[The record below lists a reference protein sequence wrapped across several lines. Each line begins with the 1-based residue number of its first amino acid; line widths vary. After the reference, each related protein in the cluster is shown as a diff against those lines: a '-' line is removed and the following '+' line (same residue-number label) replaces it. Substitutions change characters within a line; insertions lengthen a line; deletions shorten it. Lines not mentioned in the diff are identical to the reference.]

1 MVGRSYFNKGIAECR
16 FTQSTNK
23 AGLIMSTRRHF
34 LQTAGGLLVLSAI
47 PLRAM
52 AQTAG
57 TNTLIAATTQVPRHF
72 NGAVQSGIATAMP
85 STQIFASPL
94 RYDDNWKPQPYL
106 AQSWE
111 VSSDGLAVTLHLV
124 KDVLFHDGHAL
135 TSEDVAFSIMAIKA
149 NHPFQTMLEAVDK
162 VDTPDPLTAV
172 IHLSHPNPALL
183 LAMSPALMP
192 ILPKHIYGDGQDLKT
207 HPANLKPIGSG
218 PFKLAEYKQ
227 GEYYTLEK
235 FDKFFIPGRPK
246 LDKIVMR
253 LVSDENAALVSL
265 ERGDVNMLPF
275 VASVRD
281 IDRLQKV
288 QSLFV
293 TDKGFAGIGPIN
305 WLAFNTKKKPLDD
318 ERVRQAIAYAANRD
332 FIIGKLMAG
341 KAAPAT
347 GPIAP
352 GSPLYEPNVETYKVD
367 YAKAAALLD
376 AANYPKGADGSRLS
390 LTIDYIPGAD
400 EQQRNIAEY
409 LRSQLKRI
417 GINLEVRAAP
427 DFPTWAQRVSN
438 CDFDL
443 TMDTVFNWGD
453 PIIGV
458 NRTYLTSNIRKGIIW
473 SNTQQ
478 YSNAKVDQL
487 LQTAA
492 VETSPEKRK
501 ELYSEFQKIVVS
513 DVPIYF
519 VNVTPYYNAFNKGLA
534 ALPTTIWGVMSPL
547 DELYWETP
555 PKT

>member
-111 VSSDGLAVTLHLV
+111 VSSDGLTVTLHLV

>member
-111 VSSDGLAVTLHLV
+111 VSSDGLTVTLHLV

-192 ILPKHIYGDGQDLKT
+192 ILPKHIYGDGQDIKT

-427 DFPTWAQRVSN
+427 DFPTWAQHVSN

>member
-1 MVGRSYFNKGIAECR
+1 MA
-16 FTQSTNK
+16 
-23 AGLIMSTRRHF
+23 TRRHF
-34 LQTAGGLLVLSAI
+34 LQSAGGLLLVGAT
-47 PLRAM
+47 PLRAS
-52 AQTAG
+52 AQTPQA
-57 TNTLIAATTQVPRHF
+57 NTLVVATTQVPRHF

-111 VSSDGLAVTLHLV
+111 VSSDGLTVTLHLV
-124 KDVLFHDGHAL
+124 KNVLFHDGQPL
-135 TSEDVAFSIMAIKA
+135 TSEDVAFSVMAIKA

-162 VDTPDPLTAV
+162 VDTPDPYTAV

-192 ILPKHIYGDGQDLKT
+192 ILPKHVYGDGQDIKT

-218 PFKLAEYKQ
+218 PFKLTEYKQ

-246 LDKIVMR
+246 LDKIVVR
-253 LVSDENAALVSL
+253 LVSDENAVLVSM

-275 VASVRD
+275 VAGVRD

-288 QSLFV
+288 PGLSV

-305 WLAFNTKKKPLDD
+305 WLAFNTRKKPLDD
-318 ERVRQAIAYAANRD
+318 VRVRQAIAYAANRD
-332 FIIGKLMAG
+332 FIIGKLMGG
-341 KAAPAT
+341 KATPAT

-367 YAKAAALLD
+367 YAKAAELLD
-376 AANYPKGADGSRLS
+376 AAGHPKGADGSRIS
-390 LTIDYIPGAD
+390 LTIDYIPGGD
-400 EQQRNIAEY
+400 EQQRNVAEY

-417 GINLEVRAAP
+417 GVSLEVRAAP

-438 CDFDL
+438 HDFDL
-443 TMDTVFNWGD
+443 TMDVVFNWGD

-478 YSNAKVDQL
+478 YSNPKVDQL
-487 LQTAA
+487 LEAAA

-501 ELYSEFQKIVVS
+501 ALYSEFQKIVVS

-519 VNVTPYYNAFNKGLA
+519 INVTPYYNAFSKGLA

-547 DELYWETP
+547 DELYWKTS